1 MKRDGSKKEGVT
13 EMPFV
18 HLQVH
23 SGYSLLNSAASV
35 EDLTAKAKEL
45 GYSAMALTDDE
56 VMYGAV
62 EFYKSCKK
70 RGIKPIIGLTAS
82 VLTDEKEQLSYPLV
96 LLAKTNKG
104 YQNLLKISSVLQSK
118 SKTGIKKMAQK
129 LS

>member
-45 GYSAMALTDDE
+45 GYSAIARIITFLCDE
-56 VMYGAV
+56 HSDYITGTVIEATG
-62 EFYKSCKK
+62 
-70 RGIKPIIGLTAS
+70 GLNVINRHS
-82 VLTDEKEQLSYPLV
+82 L
-96 LLAKTNKG
+96 
-104 YQNLLKISSVLQSK
+104 
-118 SKTGIKKMAQK
+118 
-129 LS
+129 

>member
-62 EFYKSCKK
+62 EFYKSCKNAASS
-70 RGIKPIIGLTAS
+70 RLSGL
-82 VLTDEKEQLSYPLV
+82 QP
-96 LLAKTNKG
+96 
-104 YQNLLKISSVLQSK
+104 QF
-118 SKTGIKKMAQK
+118 
-129 LS
+129 

>member
-23 SGYSLLNSAASV
+23 SGYSLLNSAASG

-70 RGIKPIIGLTAS
+70 RGIKPIIGL
-82 VLTDEKEQLSYPLV
+82 
-96 LLAKTNKG
+96 
-104 YQNLLKISSVLQSK
+104 
-118 SKTGIKKMAQK
+118 
-129 LS
+129 